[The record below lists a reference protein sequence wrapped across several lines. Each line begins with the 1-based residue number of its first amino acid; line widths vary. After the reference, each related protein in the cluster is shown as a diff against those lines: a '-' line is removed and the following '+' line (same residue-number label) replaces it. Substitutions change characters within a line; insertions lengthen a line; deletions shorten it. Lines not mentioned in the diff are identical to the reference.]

1 MAAEKPRTCCGRP
14 IRWKLKR
21 YEPRNLPIGDA
32 QSVFV
37 FVATQKTERLNACG
51 EALRG
56 LGGLA
61 VGPQAFSL
69 VKDITAREAIRDAVG
84 DLEEGECVY
93 VIAAGGKGFEIHL
106 IVASQTEGG
115 ITVRYNLIRS
125 MMLLVTAD
133 YADADPSCAPGVAAI
148 ERSDIGERPRRLKE
162 PGGAAVPGWAIRATF

>member
-1 MAAEKPRTCCGRP
+1 MTPEIFQLAMPGRF
-14 IRWKLKR
+14 
-21 YEPRNLPIGDA
+21 
-32 QSVFV
+32 FV

-93 VIAAGGKGFEIHL
+93 VIAAGGEGVEIHL
-106 IVASQTEGG
+106 IVCVSDRGRDYGSIGG
-115 ITVRYNLIRS
+115 NLIQS
-125 MMLLVTAD
+125 MMLLVTGD
-133 YADADPSCAPGVAAI
+133 YAGADPSCAPGVAPI
-148 ERSDIGERPRRLKE
+148 ERTDIGERPRRLKE
-162 PGGAAVPGWAIRATF
+162 TGGAAVPGWAIRATF